1 MSIEEIMNKELTSEQ
16 LENLRGV
23 LSSILGP
30 YAFIIPKEQ
39 IENFRKKVN
48 GDINKLDKNIL
59 LTFKKVIVPV
69 SSIVNAL

>member
-48 GDINKLDKNIL
+48 GDINKLDKN
-59 LTFKKVIVPV
+59 
-69 SSIVNAL
+69 

>member
-1 MSIEEIMNKELTSEQ
+1 VNKIICQRKGENNYMSIEEIMNKELTSEQ

-48 GDINKLDKNIL
+48 GDINKLDKN
-59 LTFKKVIVPV
+59 
-69 SSIVNAL
+69 